1 MAYVTLDLNTSRR
14 RMLRG
19 TAGLTLG
26 CVFLGALGV
35 AGSAFAATTKMP
47 QKSVDY
53 QDHAKAGH
61 SCNNCKDF
69 QGPQSCRTVEG
80 PIQPSGW
87 CNKYTHS

>member
-1 MAYVTLDLNTSRR
+1 MAYVTLDLNASRR
-14 RMLRG
+14 RMLKS
-19 TAGLTLG
+19 TAGLAIGTL
-26 CVFLGALGV
+26 FLGTLGV
-35 AGSAFAATTKMP
+35 AGSVSAAAAKMP
-47 QKSVDY
+47 QKAVDY

-61 SCNNCKDF
+61 SCNSCKDF

>member
-1 MAYVTLDLNTSRR
+1 MAYVTLDLNASRR
-14 RMLRG
+14 RMLKS
-19 TAGLTLG
+19 TAGLG
-26 CVFLGALGV
+26 LGALFLGSLG
-35 AGSAFAATTKMP
+35 AGSAFAAVTKMP
-47 QKSVDY
+47 QKAVDY

-87 CNKYTHS
+87 CNKYVHS